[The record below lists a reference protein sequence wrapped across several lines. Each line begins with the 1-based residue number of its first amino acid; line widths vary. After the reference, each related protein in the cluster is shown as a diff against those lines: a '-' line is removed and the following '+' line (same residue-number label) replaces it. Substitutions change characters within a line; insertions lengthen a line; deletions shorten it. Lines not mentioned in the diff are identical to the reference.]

1 MPLVKRIEH
10 ALESHLGTIAAG
22 GPPRLAQAIRHAVF
36 PGGARIRPQLCLA
49 VALACGDD
57 APQLSDGLAA
67 ALELMH
73 CASLVHD
80 DLPCFDNAEMRRG
93 RPSVHKA
100 WGERLAVLAGDAL
113 IVLAY
118 RAVAL
123 GASGRVE
130 RLPEVLRWLDES
142 VGPPT
147 GIVAGQAWECEPVA
161 DLDTYQRAKTG
172 SLFSA
177 ATAGGAAAAGADGAQ
192 WWALGDFLGL
202 AYQVADDIRDV
213 IADSALIGKPVGQD
227 LLLDRPSA
235 TRELGLEGA
244 VRHFDSLIEAA
255 IESIP
260 PSPGADL
267 LRHLVMSEARRLVP
281 SEALPGSVRSRVP
294 QARSGSLNG
303 RVDPVSAR
311 VPDRAAPAL
320 TAADLATPGLSTA
333 DLAAVSLPAGER

>member
-1 MPLVKRIEH
+1 MPLNKRIEN
-10 ALESHLGTIAAG
+10 ALELHLGACATG
-22 GPPRLAQAIRHAVF
+22 GPPRLSQAIRHAVF

-57 APQLSDGLAA
+57 EPSLSDGLAVG
-67 ALELMH
+67 LELMH

-80 DLPCFDNAEMRRG
+80 DLPCFDNADLRRG

-118 RAVAL
+118 RAVAQ
-123 GASGRVE
+123 GAAACVE

-142 VGPPT
+142 VGPPS
-147 GIVAGQAWECEPVA
+147 GIVAGQAWECEPSA
-161 DLDTYQRAKTG
+161 NLDAYQRAKTG

-177 ATAGGAAAAGADGAQ
+177 ATAGGAAAAGADGRL
-192 WWALGDFLGL
+192 WWALGDHLGL

-235 TRELGLEGA
+235 ARELGLEGA

-255 IESIP
+255 IDSIP
-260 PSPGADL
+260 PSPGAEL

-281 SEALPGSVRSRVP
+281 SEGLPDRIRSRVP
-294 QARSGSLNG
+294 QVRPGS
-303 RVDPVSAR
+303 VSAR
-311 VPDRAAPAL
+311 ADRGAPI
-320 TAADLATPGLSTA
+320 G
-333 DLAAVSLPAGER
+333 VQ